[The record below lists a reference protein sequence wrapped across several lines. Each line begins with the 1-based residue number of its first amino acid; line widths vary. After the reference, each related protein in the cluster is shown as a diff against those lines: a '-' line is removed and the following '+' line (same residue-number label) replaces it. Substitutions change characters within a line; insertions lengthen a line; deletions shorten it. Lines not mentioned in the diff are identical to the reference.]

1 MANNLCCDVCQPVCP
16 YTELN
21 IASESLGT
29 RKRRPRM
36 RAVSSDIQSSL
47 ETKLLV
53 ERDTL
58 ISKHPGLKM
67 LPKSVVCPLS
77 VIREVCSRCKSIN
90 SIEDIRSLPCIR
102 PEFHLA
108 FFNAVVE
115 CTGISNAPPQKRTC
129 TRTRS

>member
-21 IASESLGT
+21 IASESLRT

-36 RAVSSDIQSSL
+36 RTVSSDIRSSL

-53 ERDTL
+53 ERDAL

-102 PEFHLA
+102 PVSFSP
-108 FFNAVVE
+108 F
-115 CTGISNAPPQKRTC
+115 
-129 TRTRS
+129 

>member
-1 MANNLCCDVCQPVCP
+1 MCP

-21 IASESLGT
+21 IASESLRT
-29 RKRRPRM
+29 RKWRPRM
-36 RAVSSDIQSSL
+36 RAVSSDIRSSL

-53 ERDTL
+53 ERDAL

-90 SIEDIRSLPCIR
+90 SIEDIRSLPCIW

-115 CTGISNAPPQKRTC
+115 YTCISNGPPQKCTC